1 MRQCWRTPRSRPRRG
16 PYKFVAGGAAPGTYN
31 PARVL
36 LPRLLLLLCLAVGIG
51 AVGYAVTAHVREVEG
66 SVARVEERELRAE
79 LRERGRRLAADL
91 DARLRAVAP
100 TASYDADGNLL
111 RPAPPAEASPFPA
124 PIPFPKGAI
133 EALLADAP
141 KGPGRAL
148 ALVRKATATG
158 DPALL
163 DEALTQD
170 PLGDL
175 GYLVRL
181 EAFRL
186 RGLAPDADWIDDVSA
201 LLGGRSD
208 AFGHLL
214 LASAGVGPR
223 VGREERARLA
233 ALRPRPGV
241 FVESGSAGRVTE
253 EESRL
258 VLRRAAIGDTGAGPV
273 PEPLPDPFAGVVLR
287 GAVDA
292 RAITARLASERR
304 RLYALYGL
312 AAAFLV
318 IGTAYAYVAI
328 GRAERLARAKSDFV
342 SNITH
347 ELKTPLANI
356 RLYGESLRDGRAPKE
371 WVQTILDEAERL
383 DVLVEGLL
391 HVARGPRLKFERV
404 DPRALLA
411 EAEARWR
418 PRLEREGFSLQVA
431 VAELPAV
438 KGDREALLRALGNLL
453 DNARK
458 YGAGHV
464 ELSGAAE
471 NGSVRLTVRDRGP
484 GIPAADRERVLK
496 PFVRLNSDAPGAG
509 LGLSL
514 AVSCMEAHGG
524 SIEIGEGAGGG
535 AAVSL
540 VLPAEAR

>member
-1 MRQCWRTPRSRPRRG
+1 
-16 PYKFVAGGAAPGTYN
+16 
-31 PARVL
+31 VL
-36 LPRLLLLLCLAVGIG
+36 LPRLLLLLCLAVGLG
-51 AVGYAVTAHVREVEG
+51 AIGYAAAAHVREVEG

-79 LRERGRRLAADL
+79 LRERGRQLAADL
-91 DARLRAVAP
+91 DRRLRAAAP
-100 TASYDADGNLL
+100 TALYDAHGNLL
-111 RPAPPAEASPFPA
+111 WPAPPAEASPFPA

-133 EALLADAP
+133 DALLADAP

-175 GYLVRL
+175 GYIARL
-181 EAFRL
+181 EACRL
-186 RGLAPDADWIDDVSA
+186 RGVAPDADWIDDVSA
-201 LLGGRSD
+201 LLGGPPTRSAD
-208 AFGHLL
+208 TCSRGERR
-214 LASAGVGPR
+214 ASS
-223 VGREERARLA
+223 REERARLA

-241 FVESGSAGRVTE
+241 FVEPGFVC
-253 EESRL
+253 L
-258 VLRRAAIGDTGAGPV
+258 VGDDLALRRVALPDLGSGPF
-273 PEPLPDPFAGVVLR
+273 PEPLPDPYAEVVLH

-292 RAITARLASERR
+292 RAITMRLASERR

-318 IGTAYAYVAI
+318 IGTAYAFVAI

-347 ELKTPLANI
+347 ELRTPLANI

-371 WVQTILDEAERL
+371 WIETILDEAARL
-383 DVLVEGLL
+383 DTLVEGLL
-391 HVARGPRLKFERV
+391 HVARGPRLAFERV

-418 PRLEREGFSLQVA
+418 PRLEREGLSLQVA
-431 VAELPAV
+431 APELPAV
-438 KGDREALLRALGNLL
+438 RGDREALLRALGNLL

-458 YGAGHV
+458 YGGGHA

-484 GIPAADRERVLK
+484 GIPAEDRARVLK
-496 PFVRLNSDAPGAG
+496 PFVRLHQDAPGAG

-524 SIEIGEGAGGG
+524 RVEIGVGAGGG

-540 VLPAEAR
+540 VLPAEKP